1 MRNRLDLACFHLV
14 QRAVDALQRVTVGG
28 EEILS
33 TSRLGNG
40 AQGLFIELVLTNG
53 GGIAHS
59 HRMDDNSLLLGNPR
73 RLCWRY
79 LAARVIAVRERDHD
93 ATLYFATFEQGN
105 AQPNGVA

>member
-1 MRNRLDLACFHLV
+1 MRDRLDLACFHLV
-14 QRAVDALQRVTVGG
+14 QRAVDAFQRVTVGG

-33 TSRLGNG
+33 TGRLGNG
-40 AQGLFIELVLTNG
+40 AQGLVIEFVLANG

-59 HRMDDNSLLLGNPR
+59 HCMDNNSLILGNLR

-93 ATLYFATFEQGN
+93 ATLDSAALEQG
-105 AQPNGVA
+105 